1 LGAVTDRTVGE
12 TVRLAAGISSQ
23 VMLTQAIVA
32 SRVPVAAPGEALS
45 REVVLTATN
54 ANPFPATLDVP
65 IGAAGQAIEADD
77 KALNRTDGILTWSPT
92 LPPGGR
98 ANLRYRY

>member
-1 LGAVTDRTVGE
+1 
-12 TVRLAAGISSQ
+12 
-23 VMLTQAIVA
+23 
-32 SRVPVAAPGEALS
+32 LS